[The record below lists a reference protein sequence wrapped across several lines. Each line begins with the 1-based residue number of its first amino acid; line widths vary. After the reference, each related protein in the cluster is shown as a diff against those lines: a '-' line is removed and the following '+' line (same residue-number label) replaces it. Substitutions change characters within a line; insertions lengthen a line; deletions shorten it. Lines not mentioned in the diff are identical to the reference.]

1 MEHLLIPL
9 ELRQDETRESPG
21 MLSGVLMTYG
31 TKANDRP
38 ETFEPDALHWPESG
52 ILIREQHNRQ
62 APIVKVVPYVEGREV
77 RINAPLLNNTRGRDI
92 AESMKGPNPIFTGLS
107 VEFRA
112 EKESRR
118 GGLRVISR
126 ALLGGAGL
134 VDTPSYLESTVEV
147 REGLVIAGRP
157 DVSTL
162 WL

>member
-1 MEHLLIPL
+1 
-9 ELRQDETRESPG
+9 
-21 MLSGVLMTYG
+21 MTYG
-31 TKANDRP
+31 TRANDRP
-38 ETFEPDALHWPESG
+38 ETFEPGSLYWPAESG

-92 AESMKGPNPIFTGLS
+92 AEAMRGPNPIFTGLS

-112 EKESRR
+112 ERESRR